1 MAKIEWER
9 ELSVVVIIMYLI
21 DATIECNVLVVARFF
36 FLTEKSRK
44 IRTECLYC
52 RHTIKHTLT
61 RHAKEWCWTNVAVPK
76 TEITIIANVMRFRR
90 LRVVAFSC
98 FVYNFFLLFR
108 QTTVSAPILML
119 PNPVPHRA
127 KIVPKFIYL
136 SFLVLFSSVDSY
148 IYYYFVNSVYR
159 FVVESLANG
168 WLYFRIFSCLV

>member
-1 MAKIEWER
+1 MS
-9 ELSVVVIIMYLI
+9 LLPSHNQ
-21 DATIECNVLVVARFF
+21 T
-36 FLTEKSRK
+36 
-44 IRTECLYC
+44 
-52 RHTIKHTLT
+52 HTHTT
-61 RHAKEWCWTNVAVPK
+61 RQRMMLNKRRRAE